1 LYLLGPTFFFRSWV
15 NVLFGLSLSIFK
27 KIPLDLNSK
36 EILIYGGL
44 VLLMFWL
51 GFSWQTFIF

>member
-1 LYLLGPTFFFRSWV
+1 M
-15 NVLFGLSLSIFK
+15 NVLFGLSLNVFK

-44 VLLMFWL
+44 AALMF
-51 GFSWQTFIF
+51 